1 LNKPLPS
8 SSVNPDP
15 ISCFPLRY
23 RLSFDMN
30 ASPVHWSLKQMADSI
45 RDGAITAEAL
55 ADAHLSRIRARSH
68 LNAFIRVTDD
78 EARATASATDRARR
92 AGRDLPP
99 LAGIPVAVKDNILV
113 KGSPCTCGSRMLKNW
128 VAPYDATAVERLRAA
143 GAVIL
148 GKTNCDEFA
157 MGSSN
162 ETSFFGPVKNPCDPL
177 CVPGGSSGG
186 SGVAVAD
193 CQAAAA
199 LGSDTG
205 GSVRLPAAFCGVVG
219 LKPTY
224 GAVSRW
230 GLVAFASSLDQ
241 VGVFGRTVE
250 DTRLVFDVIRG
261 HDPRDSTSMSTASE
275 CPIPER
281 LTIGLP
287 REFYGDGLDV
297 EIRRAIGR
305 TAEALRAAGH
315 RLVDVSLPHSR
326 YTVAAYYVICCAEAS
341 ANLARYDGVKYG
353 HRTADA
359 GDLQT
364 MYARTR
370 AEGFGAEV
378 KRRILLGTYV
388 LSAGYYDAYYASA
401 QKVRAKIATDF
412 KEVFR
417 TVDCLLTPTA
427 PTCAFKL
434 GEKLDDPLAM
444 YLMDVYTTS
453 VNLAGLPAVSVLCGH
468 STAGLPIGVQII
480 GRPFEEHLI
489 LSMAKEVEQIVL
501 REGDA

>member
-1 LNKPLPS
+1 
-8 SSVNPDP
+8 
-15 ISCFPLRY
+15 
-23 RLSFDMN
+23 MN

-45 RDGAITAEAL
+45 REGAITAETL
-55 ADAHLSRIRARSH
+55 VEAHLSRIHTRSD
-68 LNAFIRVTDD
+68 LNAFIRGTGD
-78 EARATASATDRARR
+78 EARASASAADRARR
-92 AGRDLPP
+92 DKKQLPP
-99 LAGIPVAVKDNILV
+99 LTGIPIAIKDNILV
-113 KGSPCTCGSRMLKNW
+113 KDVPCTCGSRMLENW
-128 VAPYDATAVERLRAA
+128 VAPYDATAVERLKAA

-162 ETSFFGPVKNPCDPL
+162 ENSFFGAVRNPCDPAR
-177 CVPGGSSGG
+177 VPGGSSGG
-186 SGVAVAD
+186 SGAAVAD

-241 VGVFGRTVE
+241 IGVLGRTVE

-261 HDPRDSTSMSTASE
+261 RDPRDSTSMFAGTMR
-275 CPIPER
+275 PLPEK
-281 LTIGLP
+281 LTVGLP
-287 REFYGDGLDV
+287 REYYGDGLDP

-305 TAEALRAAGH
+305 AAEMLQADGH
-315 RLVDVSLPHSR
+315 RLVDVSLPHSK
-326 YTVAAYYVICCAEAS
+326 YTIAAYYVICCAEAS

-388 LSAGYYDAYYASA
+388 LSAGYYDAYYATA
-401 QKVRAKIATDF
+401 QKVRTKIATDF

-427 PTCAFKL
+427 PMCAFKL

-453 VNLAGLPAVSVLCGH
+453 VNLAGLPAVSVPCGR
-468 STAGLPIGVQII
+468 SAAGLPIGAQII
-480 GRPFEEHLI
+480 GRPFEENLI
-489 LSMAKEVEQIVL
+489 LSVATKIESHQHV
-501 REGDA
+501 DHDN